1 MNTQQQ
7 SAICVDLLDRAGM
20 IDFLRE
26 LVQTPSVFL
35 PNVPGANEQAVAQI
49 ITDLLT
55 EWGIPLQTWDV
66 QPGRP
71 NIVAELHGSLGEGPL
86 LLFEGHTDVVT
97 PGDMTA
103 WSHDPYGAEV
113 VDGKMYGRGTA
124 DMKGGVAA
132 MLYAIRAIQQGGAKF
147 AGTIRML
154 IPVDEEGLMIGI
166 KDIVARGHATGAA
179 GAIICEPEE
188 HEICVAQKG
197 ALRLKL
203 FSYGRVAHGAMP
215 EEGVNA
221 LTAMILL
228 LERVLT
234 LQDELRAQHGS
245 HPLLGKIYVSP
256 TVARAPISGE
266 ASQINVLPDSCD
278 AYLDI
283 RTIPGVSH
291 PAIIARIETF
301 ISQICRMHPTF
312 RFDVSVIDDRP
323 STEIPHTHAL
333 VDAVQYGHQQVFNVQ
348 APFGGVPGST
358 DGTIIT
364 RDAGVPVVVYGPGHK
379 RIPHQPDEFVII
391 DEVVRAAEVYI
402 HAAFHFLSHA
412 ESQHGGT

>member
-1 MNTQQQ
+1 MCNSSTECI
-7 SAICVDLLDRAGM
+7 AHLDRQSM

-26 LVQTPSVFL
+26 LVQTPSVYL
-35 PNVPGANEQAVAQI
+35 PNVADANERAVAQLI
-49 ITDLLT
+49 VDLLT
-55 EWGIPLQTWDV
+55 EWGLQPITWEV

-71 NIVAELHGSLGEGPL
+71 NIVAELRGNLGDGAL

-97 PGDMTA
+97 PGDATA
-103 WSHDPYGAEV
+103 WTQHPFGATI

-132 MLYAIRAIQQGGAKF
+132 MLYAIRAIQLAGAPFK
-147 AGTIRML
+147 GTIRLL

-166 KDIVARGHATGAA
+166 KDIVARGYASGAA

-188 HEICVAQKG
+188 HEVCIAQKG

-221 LTAMILL
+221 LTGMILL
-228 LERVLT
+228 LNQVLGI
-234 LQDELRAQHGS
+234 QNELRKAHGE
-245 HPLLGKIYVSP
+245 HPLLGKIYLSP
-256 TVARAPISGE
+256 TVARAPISGD

-291 PAIIARIETF
+291 AAIITRIETMMAD
-301 ISQICRMHPTF
+301 ICNQHREF
-312 RFDVSVIDDRP
+312 RFAVSVVDDRP
-323 STEIPHTHAL
+323 STEIPADHPLVHAI
-333 VDAVQYGHQQVFNVQ
+333 QHGHNIVYQQK

-379 RIPHQPDEFVII
+379 RIPHQPDEFVIV
-391 DEVVRAAEVYI
+391 DEVVRAAEVYV
-402 HAAFHFLSHA
+402 HAALHFLDHRAQS
-412 ESQHGGT
+412 

>member
-1 MNTQQQ
+1 MASHADMAVQR
-7 SAICVDLLDRAGM
+7 LDHTGM
-20 IDFLRE
+20 IAFLRDM
-26 LVQTPSVFL
+26 VRTPSVFL
-35 PNVPGANEQAVAQI
+35 PGVSGANEQAVAQLI
-49 ITDLLT
+49 FDLLD
-55 EWGIPLQTWDV
+55 EWGLHPQQWEV

-71 NIVAELHGSLGEGPL
+71 NIVAELPGSRGSGPL

-97 PGDMTA
+97 PGDTQA
-103 WSHDPYGAEV
+103 WTHDPFGATV

-132 MLYAIRAIQQGGAKF
+132 MLYAIRAIQQAGAPF
-147 AGTIRML
+147 AGTIRLL

-166 KDIVARGHATGAA
+166 KDIVARGHARGAT

-188 HEICVAQKG
+188 HEVCIAQKG

-221 LTAMILL
+221 LTGMIMLL
-228 LERVLT
+228 DKVLGI
-234 LQDELRAQHGS
+234 QAELRAAHGE
-245 HPLLGKIYVSP
+245 HPLLGKIYLSP
-256 TVARAPISGE
+256 TVARAPISGD

-291 PAIIARIETF
+291 AAIVARIE
-301 ISQICRMHPTF
+301 SLMRDICAINPAF
-312 RFDVSVIDDRP
+312 RFAVSIIDDRP
-323 STEIPHTHAL
+323 STEIPADHAL
-333 VDAVQYGHQQVFNVQ
+333 VRALQHGHRTVYQRE

-379 RIPHQPDEFVII
+379 RIPHQPDEFVIV
-391 DEVVRAAEVYI
+391 DEVIRAAEVYV
-402 HAAFHFLSHA
+402 HAALHFFADATVNADSV
-412 ESQHGGT
+412 Q

>member
-1 MNTQQQ
+1 MSTDVTP
-7 SAICVDLLDRAGM
+7 ILTHLDRIGM
-20 IDFLRE
+20 IAFLRE
-26 LVQTPSVFL
+26 LVRTPSVYM
-35 PNVPGANEQAVAQI
+35 PGVSGANESAAAQLI
-49 ITDLLT
+49 YDLLA
-55 EWGIPLQTWDV
+55 EWGMNPVMWEV
-66 QPGRP
+66 APGRP
-71 NIVAELHGSLGEGPL
+71 NIVAEIHGTRNNGPL

-97 PGDMTA
+97 PGEISA
-103 WSHDPYGAEV
+103 WTHDPFAATEI
-113 VDGKMYGRGTA
+113 DGKMYGRGTA

-132 MLYAIRAIQQGGAKF
+132 MLYAVRAIQQAGSPF
-147 AGTIRML
+147 AGTIRLL

-166 KDIVARGHATGAA
+166 KDIVTRGYATGAA

-188 HEICVAQKG
+188 HEVCIAQKG

-203 FSYGRVAHGAMP
+203 MSFGRVAHGAMP

-221 LTAMILL
+221 LTGMVLL
-228 LERVLT
+228 LEKVLT
-234 LQDELRAQHGS
+234 LQAELRQSHGS

-256 TVARAPISGE
+256 TVARAPVHGD

-291 PAIIARIETF
+291 AAIVTRIKTF
-301 ISQICRMHPTF
+301 MQQICQQDTQF
-312 RFDVSVIDDRP
+312 RFSVSIIDDRP
-323 STEIPHTHAL
+323 STEIPADHAL
-333 VDAVQYGHQQVFNVQ
+333 VRALQHGHRTVYDHE

-391 DEVVRAAEVYI
+391 DEVVRAAEVYV
-402 HAAFHFLSHA
+402 HAAMHYLH
-412 ESQHGGT
+412 TTR

>member
-1 MNTQQQ
+1 MAHGASTILTQ
-7 SAICVDLLDRAGM
+7 LDHSGM
-20 IDFLRE
+20 IAFLRE
-26 LVQTPSVFL
+26 LVRTPSVYL
-35 PNVPGANEQAVAQI
+35 PGVAGANEAAAAQLI
-49 ITDLLT
+49 YDMLS
-55 EWGIPLQTWDV
+55 EWEMHPVMWDV

-71 NIVAELHGSLGEGPL
+71 NIVAEIHGTHGAGPL

-97 PGDMTA
+97 PGNLDA
-103 WSHDPYGAEV
+103 WTHDPFAATEI
-113 VDGKMYGRGTA
+113 DGKMYGRGTA

-132 MLYAIRAIQQGGAKF
+132 MLYAVRAIQQAGAPF
-147 AGTIRML
+147 AGTIRLL

-166 KDIVARGHATGAA
+166 KDMVARGYANGAA

-188 HEICVAQKG
+188 HEVCIAQKG

-203 FSYGRVAHGAMP
+203 ISYGRVAHGAMP

-221 LTAMILL
+221 LTGMILL
-228 LERVLT
+228 LERVLS
-234 LQDELRAQHGS
+234 LQDELRQQHGI
-245 HPLLGKIYVSP
+245 HHLLGKIYVSP
-256 TVARAPISGE
+256 TVARAPIHGD

-291 PAIIARIETF
+291 TGIVARIESH
-301 ISQICRMHPTF
+301 IAHICQQDEQY
-312 RFDVSVIDDRP
+312 RFDVQIIDDRP
-323 STEIPHTHAL
+323 STEIPSSHPLVKALLHA
-333 VDAVQYGHQQVFNVQ
+333 HQSVYHQE
-348 APFGGVPGST
+348 AKFGGVPGST

-391 DEVVRAAEVYI
+391 EEVVRAAEVYV
-402 HAAFHFLSHA
+402 HAAMHFFADH
-412 ESQHGGT
+412 TK